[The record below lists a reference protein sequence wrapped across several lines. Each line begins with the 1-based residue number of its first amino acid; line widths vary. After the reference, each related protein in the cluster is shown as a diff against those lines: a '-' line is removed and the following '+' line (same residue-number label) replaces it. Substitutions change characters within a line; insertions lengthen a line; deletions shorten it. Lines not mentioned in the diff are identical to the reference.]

1 LPCAIVGSLFLLLFG
16 PKLLPTRGSP
26 AAQLADPR
34 QYTAE
39 MIVPPGS
46 PLIGKSIEQAG
57 LRQLPGC
64 FLVEIDRQGTGIV
77 AVGPEE
83 TLQAD
88 DRLIFAGIVESIRD
102 LQNLRGL
109 VPATNQVFK
118 LDSPRYRRQLFEAVV
133 SNTCPLAGKTI
144 RDGRFRNHYNA
155 VVLAVARGG
164 ERIRRKIGDIELR
177 PGDTLLIEANATF
190 AQQHRDSRDFF
201 LVSAIEDSTP
211 RRHER
216 APLALLILTGMVVL
230 AAWGVVSMLV
240 AAVLAAALM
249 VLTRCCGLA
258 EARNA
263 IDWPVL
269 IVIGAALGLGVG
281 IERSGAAELLAG
293 SVLGIAGGNPYLTL
307 IGVYLVTWMLTE
319 ILTNNAA
326 VALMF
331 PIAISAAQQLE
342 VNLLPFVMVLMI
354 AGSASFATPIGYQTN
369 LMVYGPGGYR
379 FTDYT
384 RIGIPMTLLV
394 GSTALLLAP
403 RVWPF

>member
-1 LPCAIVGSLFLLLFG
+1 
-16 PKLLPTRGSP
+16 
-26 AAQLADPR
+26 
-34 QYTAE
+34 
-39 MIVPPGS
+39 
-46 PLIGKSIEQAG
+46 
-57 LRQLPGC
+57 LPGC
-64 FLVEIDRQGTGIV
+64 YLVEIDRQGTSIL

-133 SNTCPLAGKTI
+133 SSTCPLVGKTI
-144 RDGRFRNHYNA
+144 RDGRFRNYYNA

-164 ERIRRKIGDIELR
+164 ERIQRKIGDIELR
-177 PGDTLLIEANATF
+177 PGDTLLIEASSTF

-211 RRHER
+211 RRHEH

-230 AAWGVVSMLV
+230 AASGAVSMLV
-240 AAVLAAALM
+240 AAILAAALM
-249 VLTRCCGLA
+249 VLTRCCGLG
-258 EARNA
+258 EARSA

-269 IVIGAALGLGVG
+269 IVIGAALGLGQG
-281 IERSGAAELLAG
+281 IEQSGAAQVLAS
-293 SVLGIAGGNPYLTL
+293 SVLGIAGGNPYGTL
-307 IGVYLVTWMLTE
+307 VAVYVVTWLLTE

-331 PIAISAAQQLE
+331 PIAISAAQQLN
-342 VNLLPFVMVLMI
+342 VDLLPFVMVLMV

-369 LMVYGPGGYR
+369 LMVYGPGGYH
-379 FTDYT
+379 FTDYA

-394 GSTALLLAP
+394 GLTALLLAP
-403 RVWPF
+403 QVWPF